1 MNFQN
6 QTNQNKNSKLPW
18 IILLLSLLISSVA
31 SYYIRENTLIN
42 NKLEFS
48 LLCYE
53 LKSKILTRLES
64 HAQMLRNV
72 SAFMRTTN
80 TVNRE
85 KWKEYLDNSRS
96 LHSLPG
102 FQGIGLSII
111 IPKSQLYQHIQN
123 IRAEGFPDYKIKPEG
138 DREIYTSIIYLEP
151 FQGRNLRAFGYDMFS
166 EKIRRK
172 AMEDARDYDSV
183 SLSRKVTLVQETDKD
198 VQAGALM
205 YTPYYQKNMPINS
218 VEERRRAILGWVYSP
233 YRINDLMKGILSD
246 SSSAISTQ
254 LEIFDD
260 KSLIQENLLFDSH
273 KDNEDY
279 ALSPSGLQIIIPIKF
294 NETIWTLRFTETKE
308 RSFFSAFNKSF
319 IVFLSGLVI
328 SALLFA
334 LSRSILNTEGK
345 AIEIA
350 ESMTRS
356 LEESTQWF
364 QVLLDS
370 TAEPI
375 FGLDLNGNCS
385 FCNLSCL
392 KTLGYSSQDQLLGA
406 NMHHLLKHSDSNKK
420 NIKEADCNIFN
431 SFRSQQKFHS
441 DNEFFTR
448 KDGSLFPVEYWSY
461 PIFINEKIVGSVVSF
476 LDITERKKLSEEL
489 VLRTKQA
496 EAANHAKSDF
506 LANMS
511 HEIRTPLNGVIGFTD
526 LLTKTEMNESQ
537 RQYMKIIL
545 QSSNSLLDLIN
556 DILDFSKI
564 EAGKLELNIEPV
576 DIFELAEQAID
587 VIKFKAHEKKLELIF
602 NVPPTL
608 PRYIW
613 VDSVRLRQIII
624 NLLSNAVKF
633 TGHGE
638 VELKIEI
645 LNKFPLSSE
654 AEFLFSV
661 RDTGIG
667 IAPENSQKIFEA
679 FSQEDSSTT
688 RKYGGTGLGL
698 TISNRLLALMK
709 SQMELETIHGKG
721 SKFFFKL
728 NTRIDEEDL
737 TEVNELDEIKRILIV
752 DDNSS
757 NVNVLKEILSLRG
770 MKTTIA
776 HNSEY
781 AIKCIQLEKFDL
793 AIIDYNMPTTNGL
806 ELIRQI
812 RFIHKIPSSD
822 LSVILL
828 YDAIDDDKFFKNQ
841 SDLDIQLFFMK
852 PAKTISFLKEIAK
865 LKKEAPNRS
874 DKNNLISTKES
885 SNDQKVYRI
894 LIVDDDSIN
903 LLLAKTI
910 LKSLLPNSIL
920 MQAENGRDAIE
931 LFKTESPDLILMDI
945 QMPGMSGLDATTQ
958 IRLCES
964 ETDKK
969 TPIIALTAAAQKGDR
984 EKCLSYGMNDY
995 VAKPVVKATISK
1007 VLQKWLPIDK

>member
-6 QTNQNKNSKLPW
+6 LTNREKSNRLPW
-18 IILLLSLLISSVA
+18 FILILSLFINSVA
-31 SYYIRENTLIN
+31 SYYIRENTKIN
-42 NKLEFS
+42 SKLEFS
-48 LLCYE
+48 LLCHD
-53 LKSKILTRLES
+53 LKSKILTRLEA
-64 HAQMLRNV
+64 HAQILRNG
-72 SAFMRTTN
+72 SAFIRTTDSV
-80 TVNRE
+80 TRK
-85 KWKEYLDNSRS
+85 KWNEYIDNSRA
-96 LHSLPG
+96 LNSLPG
-102 FQGIGLSII
+102 IQGIGLSII
-111 IPKSQLYQHIQN
+111 IRKAELTQHIQK
-123 IRAEGFPDYKIKPEG
+123 IKKEGFPDYDIRPAG
-138 DREIYTSIIYLEP
+138 DRELYTSIIFLEP

-166 EKIRRK
+166 EAIRRK
-172 AMEDARDYDSV
+172 AMEDARDYNTV
-183 SLSRKVTLVQETDKD
+183 SLSRKVTLVQETEKD

-205 YTPYYQKNMPINS
+205 YAPYYKKNMPINS
-218 VEERRRAILGWVYSP
+218 IDERRNAILGWVYSP
-233 YRINDLMKGILSD
+233 YRMNDLMKGILSD
-246 SSSAISTQ
+246 SESAYAIR

-260 KSLIQENLLFDSH
+260 KSLIESNLLFDSH
-273 KDNEDY
+273 KENKEY
-279 ALSPSGLQIIIPIKF
+279 SHTFNTNQTTIPIQF
-294 NETIWTLRFTETKE
+294 NETIWTLRFTETKNKT
-308 RSFFSAFNKSF
+308 FFWAFNKSF
-319 IVFLSGLVI
+319 IVFISGFVI
-328 SALLFA
+328 SFLLFA
-334 LSRSILNTEGK
+334 LAKSILNTERK
-345 AIEIA
+345 AIVIA
-350 ESMTRS
+350 ENMTHS

-364 QVLLDS
+364 QILLDS

-385 FCNLSCL
+385 FCNLSCIR
-392 KTLGYSSQDQLLGA
+392 TLGYSTQDQLLGG
-406 NMHHLLKHSDSNKK
+406 NMHYLLKHSDSNGIL
-420 NIKEADCNIFN
+420 IKENDCSIFN
-431 SFRSQQKFHS
+431 SFRTEQRFHS
-441 DNEFFTR
+441 ENEFFAR
-448 KDGSLFPVEYWSY
+448 KDGTLFAVEYWSY

-576 DIFELAEQAID
+576 DLFELAGQAID
-587 VIKFKAHEKKLELIF
+587 VIKFKAHEKKLEIIF
-602 NVPPTL
+602 NVSPSL

-633 TGHGE
+633 TVNGE
-638 VELKIEI
+638 IELKIEI
-645 LNKFPLSSE
+645 ALKNHSLRE
-654 AEFLFSV
+654 AEFVFSV

-709 SQMELETIHGKG
+709 TKMELETEHGKG

-728 NTRIDEEDL
+728 NARIDEEDL
-737 TEVNELDEIKRILIV
+737 IEADDLIDIKKILIV
-752 DDNSS
+752 EDNYS
-757 NVNVLKEILSLRG
+757 NANVLKEILSIKGIQTKL
-770 MKTTIA
+770 A
-776 HNSEY
+776 YNSDN
-781 AIKCIQLEKFDL
+781 AIESIQQEKFDL
-793 AIIDYNMPTTNGL
+793 VVTDFNMPGTNGL

-812 RFIHKIPSSD
+812 RQINRISAKE
-822 LSVILL
+822 LSIVLL
-828 YDAIDDDKFFKNQ
+828 YNATDDDSLFKDRD
-841 SDLDIQLFFMK
+841 DLEIQLLVMK
-852 PAKTISFLKEIAK
+852 PVKTISFLKEISK
-865 LKKEAPNRS
+865 LRKIDSSTTDTPNVISKKDS
-874 DKNNLISTKES
+874 SKNLKA
-885 SNDQKVYRI
+885 YRI

-920 MQAENGRDAIE
+920 MQAENGQDAIE

-945 QMPGMSGLDATTQ
+945 QMPEMSGLEATSK
-958 IRLCES
+958 IRLW
-964 ETDKK
+964 ETEKK
-969 TPIIALTAAAQKGDR
+969 TPIIALTAAVQKGDR
-984 EKCLSYGMNDY
+984 EKCLSMGMNDY
-995 VAKPVVKATISK
+995 VTKPVVKATISK
-1007 VLQKWLPIDK
+1007 ILQKWLPV

>member
-6 QTNQNKNSKLPW
+6 QTNHNKNSKLPW
-18 IILLLSLLISSVA
+18 LILFLSLFISSVA
-31 SYYIRENTLIN
+31 SFYIRENTLIN

-48 LLCYE
+48 LLCHE

-64 HAQMLRNV
+64 HAQILRNV
-72 SAFMRTTN
+72 SAFMRTTDSV
-80 TVNRE
+80 TRK
-85 KWKEYLDNSRS
+85 KWKEYIDNSRS

-102 FQGIGLSII
+102 IQGIGLSII
-111 IPKSQLYQHIQN
+111 IPKSQLNQHIQN

-151 FQGRNLRAFGYDMFS
+151 FESRNLRAFGYDMFS
-166 EKIRRK
+166 EKIRRQ

-205 YTPYYQKNMPINS
+205 YTPYYQKNMSINNI
-218 VEERRRAILGWVYSP
+218 EDRKKAILGWVYSP
-233 YRINDLMKGILSD
+233 YRMNDLMKGILSD
-246 SSSAISTQ
+246 SSSTITTR

-260 KSLIQENLLFDSH
+260 KSLIENNLLFDSH
-273 KDNEDY
+273 KDNQY
-279 ALSPSGLQIIIPIKF
+279 YSLPSNGLQIIIPIKF

-308 RSFFSAFNKSF
+308 RTFFSSFNKSF

-328 SALLFA
+328 SILLFA
-334 LSRSILNTEGK
+334 LSKSILNTEGK
-345 AIEIA
+345 AIKIA
-350 ESMTRS
+350 ENMTRS

-385 FCNLSCL
+385 FCNLSCI
-392 KTLGYSSQDQLLGA
+392 KTLGYLTQDQLLGA
-406 NMHHLLKHSDSNKK
+406 NMHHLLRHSDSNGKT
-420 NIKEADCNIFN
+420 IKEAECNIFN
-431 SFRSQQKFHS
+431 SFRSEQKFHS
-441 DNEFFTR
+441 DNEFFAR

-709 SQMELETIHGKG
+709 SQMELETIYGKG

-728 NTRIDEEDL
+728 NTRIDEEEL

-770 MKTTIA
+770 MNTTIA

-781 AIKCIQLEKFDL
+781 AIKCIELEKFDL

-812 RFIHKIPSSD
+812 RFIHKISSSD
-822 LSVILL
+822 LFVILL

-885 SNDQKVYRI
+885 PNDQKVYRI

-958 IRLCES
+958 IRLYEA
-964 ETDKK
+964 DKK

-984 EKCLSYGMNDY
+984 EKCLGYGMNDY

-1007 VLQKWLPIDK
+1007 VLQKWLPLNK

>member
-1 MNFQN
+1 MNFQK
-6 QTNQNKNSKLPW
+6 QTNQEENSKLPW
-18 IILLLSLLISSVA
+18 LILLLSLFISTVA
-31 SYYIRENTLIN
+31 SYYIHENTFIN
-42 NKLEFS
+42 KKLEFS
-48 LLCYE
+48 LLCHE
-53 LKSKILTRLES
+53 LESKILTRLES
-64 HAQMLRNV
+64 HAQILRNV
-72 SAFMRTTN
+72 SAFMRTTDSV
-80 TVNRE
+80 TRK

-102 FQGIGLSII
+102 IQGIGLSVI
-111 IPKSQLYQHIQN
+111 IPKSQINQHILK
-123 IRAEGFPDYKIKPEG
+123 IRAEGFPEYKIKPEG
-138 DREIYTSIIYLEP
+138 DREIYSSIIYLEP
-151 FQGRNLRAFGYDMFS
+151 FEGRNLRAFGFDMFS

-172 AMEDARDYDSV
+172 AMEDARDFDAV
-183 SLSRKVTLVQETDKD
+183 SLSRKVTLVQETEKD

-205 YTPYYQKNMPINS
+205 YTPYYQKNMPIGTI
-218 VEERRRAILGWVYSP
+218 EERRKAILGWVYSP
-233 YRINDLMKGILSD
+233 YRMNDLMKGILSD
-246 SSSAISTQ
+246 SSSTIPTR
-254 LEIFDD
+254 LELFDD
-260 KSLIQENLLFDSH
+260 KNLIESNLLYDSH
-273 KDNEDY
+273 KDNKDY
-279 ALSPSGLQIIIPIKF
+279 ARSSNGLEIIIPIEF
-294 NETIWTLRFTETKE
+294 NKTIWTLRFTEAAE
-308 RSFFSAFNKSF
+308 RSFFSTFNKSF

-328 SALLFA
+328 SILLFA
-334 LSRSILNTEGK
+334 LSKSILNTESK
-345 AIEIA
+345 AIQIA

-392 KTLGYSSQDQLLGA
+392 KTLGYTNQDQLLGA
-406 NMHHLLKHSDSNKK
+406 NMHHLLNHTDSSGNI
-420 NIKEADCNIFN
+420 IKEADCNIFN
-431 SFRSQQKFHS
+431 SFRSKQKFHS
-441 DNEFFTR
+441 DSEFFTR

-496 EAANHAKSDF
+496 ESANHAKSDF

-602 NVPPTL
+602 NIPPTL

-613 VDSVRLRQIII
+613 IDSVRLRQIII

-633 TGHGE
+633 TGQGE

-645 LNKFPLSSE
+645 LNRISNTGE

-667 IAPENSQKIFEA
+667 IAPENSQRIFEA

-698 TISNRLLALMK
+698 TISNRLLSLMK
-709 SQMELETIHGKG
+709 TKLELETEHGKG
-721 SKFFFKL
+721 SRFFFKL
-728 NTRIDEEDL
+728 NARVDEEDL
-737 TEVNELDEIKRILIV
+737 IEVNDLNKIKRILIV
-752 DDNSS
+752 DDNS
-757 NVNVLKEILSLRG
+757 NNANVLKEILSLRG
-770 MKTTIA
+770 VQSDIA

-781 AIKCIQLEKFDL
+781 AIKCLQQEKFDL
-793 AIIDYNMPTTNGL
+793 AIIDYNMPEKNGL
-806 ELIRQI
+806 ELINLI
-812 RFIHKIPSSD
+812 RNEYKIPASSI
-822 LSVILL
+822 SIALL
-828 YDAIDDDKFFKNQ
+828 YDAIDEDSQIKNQ
-841 SDLDIQLFFMK
+841 SELDIQLFIMK
-852 PAKTISFLKEIAK
+852 PVKTISFLKEISK
-865 LKKEAPNRS
+865 LKKEAPGII
-874 DKNNLISTKES
+874 DKYNLNLTKDS
-885 SNDQKVYRI
+885 SKDLKVYRI
-894 LIVDDDSIN
+894 LIVDDDSVN
-903 LLLAKTI
+903 LLLARTI

-920 MQAENGRDAIE
+920 MQAENGQDAIE

-945 QMPGMSGLDATTQ
+945 QMPGMSGLEATTQ
-958 IRLCES
+958 IRLCE
-964 ETDKK
+964 TGKN

-1007 VLQKWLPIDK
+1007 VLQKWLPID